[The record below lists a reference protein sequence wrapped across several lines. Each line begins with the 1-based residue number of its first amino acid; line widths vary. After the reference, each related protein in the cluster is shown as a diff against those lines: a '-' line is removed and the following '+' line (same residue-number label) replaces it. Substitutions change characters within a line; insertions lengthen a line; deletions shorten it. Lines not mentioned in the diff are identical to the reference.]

1 MPVTPRMR
9 RRAVLASL
17 PALPLARIAAAQSEP
32 LRIIVNFPPGS
43 LGDGLARLL
52 ADRAQRDGI
61 GAAVVENR
69 PGAAGN
75 IGAAALARA
84 QPDGRALLISIDTIF
99 TVNPH
104 LYRNLGFDPGSLE
117 PVGMAGHFGLALL
130 VHPSSPARDLAG
142 LIAAARRE
150 SVFYC
155 SGGNGSPGHLAME
168 RLRHEAGLP
177 PGAFSHVPMR
187 GNTEAL
193 TSLLAGT
200 VQAGFLAIGGGP
212 ELVRAGRLVAIAVS
226 TPERIPFLPEV
237 PTMIEAGAPGFDLR
251 IGLLL
256 MAPRGTPLPALA
268 PWLAAL
274 RAVLTDPAAQPRFT
288 AWGLQPDFADRAATA
303 SWIAAAHDRWGRMVR
318 ETGMQLD

>member
-1 MPVTPRMR
+1 MPVTPSLR
-9 RRAVLASL
+9 RRAVLAGL
-17 PALPLARIAAAQSEP
+17 LAPPPARSAAAQAEP
-32 LRIIVNFPPGS
+32 LRIIANFPPGS
-43 LGDGLARLL
+43 LVDGLARLL
-52 ADRAQRDGI
+52 ADRAQRDGL
-61 GAAVVENR
+61 GTTVVENR

-84 QPDGRALLISIDTIF
+84 QPDGRTLLVSIDSIF

-104 LYRNLGFDPGSLE
+104 LYRNLGFDPRGLE
-117 PVGMAGHFGLALL
+117 PVGMAGHFGLALM

-150 SVFYC
+150 PVFYC

-177 PGAFSHVPMR
+177 PAAFTHVPLR

-212 ELVRAGRLVAIAVS
+212 ELVRTGQLVALAVS
-226 TPERIPFLPEV
+226 TPERIPFLPEI
-237 PTMIEAGAPGFDLR
+237 PTMIEAGAAGFDIR

-256 MAPRGTPLPALA
+256 MAPRGAPPAALA
-268 PWLAAL
+268 PWSAAL
-274 RAVLTDPAAQPRFT
+274 QAVLADPASQPRFA
-288 AWGLQPDFADRAATA
+288 AWGLQPGYADRAAAET
-303 SWIAAAHDRWGRMVR
+303 WIATARDRWGSLVR
-318 ETGMQLD
+318 ATGMQLD

>member
-1 MPVTPRMR
+1 MLVTPRMH

-32 LRIIVNFPPGS
+32 LRILSNFPPGS
-43 LGDGLARLL
+43 LGDGVARLL
-52 ADRAQRDGI
+52 ADRLQRDGA

-84 QPDGRALLISIDTIF
+84 QPDGRTLLVSIDTIL

-104 LYRNLGFDPGSLE
+104 LYRSLGFDPRALE

-150 SVFYC
+150 PVFYC

-187 GNTEAL
+187 GNTEAV

-212 ELVRAGRLVAIAVS
+212 ELVRSGRLVALAVS

-237 PTMIEAGAPGFDLR
+237 PTMIEAGAAGFDVR

-268 PWLAAL
+268 PWSAAL
-274 RAVLTDPAAQPRFT
+274 RAVLADPAAQPRFT
-288 AWGLQPDFADRAATA
+288 AWGLQPDFADRAATEA
-303 SWIAAAHDRWGRMVR
+303 WIAAARDRWGGVVR
-318 ETGMQLD
+318 ATGMQLD

>member
-1 MPVTPRMR
+1 MPVTLCTR
-9 RRAVLASL
+9 RRSVLASL
-17 PALPLARIAAAQSEP
+17 PALALARIAAAQSEP

-52 ADRAQRDGI
+52 ADRIQRDGL
-61 GAAVVENR
+61 GTAVVENR

-84 QPDGRALLISIDTIF
+84 RPDGRTLLISIDTIF

-104 LYRNLGFDPGSLE
+104 LYRNLGFDPRAVE

-130 VHPSSPARDLAG
+130 VHPSSPARDLRG
-142 LIAAARRE
+142 LLAAARRE
-150 SVFYC
+150 PVFYC

-177 PGAFSHVPMR
+177 QGAFSHVPMR

-212 ELVRAGRLVAIAVS
+212 ELARSGQLVALAVS
-226 TPERIPFLPEV
+226 TPDRIPFLPEV
-237 PTMIEAGAPGFDLR
+237 PTMIEAGAAGFDVR

-256 MAPRGTPLPALA
+256 MAPGGTPPSALA
-268 PWLAAL
+268 SWSAAL
-274 RAVLTDPAAQPRFT
+274 RTVLADPDAQPRFNG
-288 AWGLQPDFADRAATA
+288 WGLQPGYADRATTEAWIATA
-303 SWIAAAHDRWGRMVR
+303 RDRWGRVVR